1 MASVICD
8 VTYVQHAASPSVK
21 KSSHIRRMTP
31 EDVNQTSHRGIGV
44 HGEYQAWVSTKHGH
58 SVEHVTRRV

>member
-44 HGEYQAWVSTKHGH
+44 HGGVPSMGSTKHGH